1 MVNMRRLK
9 LMFLQAEDGIRDV
22 AVNGVQTCALPIYF
36 LALFGVLKIRR
47 HVVRPGQPGVPT
59 EASQVFGRPFSV
71 ALLVTLIGT
80 GEYMASAPIGIAFVL
95 YLLLLIPVLR
105 ILAPL
110 TEPRIRTLLYV
121 LSVFYA
127 LEGLHLLVHL
137 SPFFGRALF
146 ALIVLTALVI
156 LGRLA
161 RPSRLRSMTMQGR
174 NHRIFVIGI
183 RACLALLA
191 VSLGANII
199 GFVSLAQ
206 VLGLIALV
214 GPLVAAALYSGVRV
228 LALFLSA
235 VLHTPWAQALLGLR
249 ADSIERLGTRVLSLG
264 ARSEEHT
271 SELQSR
277 LHLVCRLLLEKK
289 NAHPPPTRS
298 PCATTGY

>member
-1 MVNMRRLK
+1 
-9 LMFLQAEDGIRDV
+9 
-22 AVNGVQTCALPIYF
+22 
-36 LALFGVLKIRR
+36 R

-183 RACLALLA
+183 RACQRNK
-191 VSLGANII
+191 SDN
-199 GFVSLAQ
+199 
-206 VLGLIALV
+206 V
-214 GPLVAAALYSGVRV
+214 GPQMS
-228 LALFLSA
+228 
-235 VLHTPWAQALLGLR
+235 R
-249 ADSIERLGTRVLSLG
+249 A
-264 ARSEEHT
+264 
-271 SELQSR
+271 
-277 LHLVCRLLLEKK
+277 
-289 NAHPPPTRS
+289 
-298 PCATTGY
+298 